1 MGAMFDQLVA
11 RNRKMD
17 AARVKSYQAGTFMG
31 QPGVVA
37 KLADAVMAPDE
48 AMSELIQRANTKR
61 AA

>member
-1 MGAMFDQLVA
+1 MADIDVMGAMFDQLVA

-48 AMSELIQRANTKR
+48 AMS
-61 AA
+61 